1 DEAAAG
7 IRIRLAKAA
16 PVQNA
21 NSLGSVLEL
30 LLGASA
36 SVLTAWQQA
45 IVAAVFELCLVGVM
59 VIFELLGHRDVEQA
73 GQAGHAPGHSA
84 QVDQPAGAPA
94 QKEVPVRR
102 QRRPRAKPK
111 VSSARLVRTFFQD
124 YVKSAP
130 GARVEMK
137 ALTRDIR
144 ALASSR
150 GVLLPGIIELLDD
163 IETTCQERGINIEVG
178 EDQRVHCLNV
188 RLTAL
193 AAPAVH

>member
-1 DEAAAG
+1 M
-7 IRIRLAKAA
+7 
-16 PVQNA
+16 QNA
-21 NSLGSVLEL
+21 NPLGSALEL
-30 LLGASA
+30 LLGAGA

-59 VIFELLGHRDVEQA
+59 VIFELLGHRDMEGVA
-73 GQAGHAPGHSA
+73 RPAHASGASASA
-84 QVDQPAGAPA
+84 QVDQSAGVPTRKEAP
-94 QKEVPVRR
+94 VHR
-102 QRRPRAKPK
+102 QRRPGAKAK
-111 VSSARLVRTFFQD
+111 ASSSRLVRTFFQD
-124 YVKSAP
+124 YVQSAP

-150 GVLLPGIIELLDD
+150 GVLLPGISELLDD